1 MRYNQFMKSFKKFLS
16 ILFSFLVSSLLFPI
30 SSHAQSS
37 WSSINSLC
45 VANGDVATIKG
56 LECLFSN
63 ILQVVAEFAGLAFL
77 VMFIYGGF
85 QYLFSSNDDKKVA
98 AASSTLT
105 MAVVGLVGII
115 ISWLILSF
123 ISTFTGAPVT
133 IFKIPGP

>member
-1 MRYNQFMKSFKKFLS
+1 MKSFKKFLS
-16 ILFSFLVSSLLFPI
+16 ILFSFLISSFLFPL
-30 SSHAQSS
+30 SAHAQSAWGS
-37 WSSINSLC
+37 AC

-133 IFKIPGP
+133 IFKIPTT